1 MLEDQYTY
9 LIITHL
15 ILPRMWNV
23 SGKSRRENQNTHF
36 MFSNFFWEIMWKNIV
51 MLVRPQ
57 MTVWHMAHFTLVP
70 KATNT
75 HTLRICNTNCFSS
88 ATMVALMHLC
98 YSMWL
103 ALLSNMWSKS
113 LLQYSP
119 LQLRVPFPTEHCKGQ
134 NWSYKINNQI
144 WNIIYFI

>member
-1 MLEDQYTY
+1 
-9 LIITHL
+9 
-15 ILPRMWNV
+15 
-23 SGKSRRENQNTHF
+23 
-36 MFSNFFWEIMWKNIV
+36 MWKNIV

-57 MTVWHMAHFTLVP
+57 MTAWHMAHFTLVP

-103 ALLSNMWSKS
+103 ALLSNM
-113 LLQYSP
+113 
-119 LQLRVPFPTEHCKGQ
+119 
-134 NWSYKINNQI
+134 
-144 WNIIYFI
+144 